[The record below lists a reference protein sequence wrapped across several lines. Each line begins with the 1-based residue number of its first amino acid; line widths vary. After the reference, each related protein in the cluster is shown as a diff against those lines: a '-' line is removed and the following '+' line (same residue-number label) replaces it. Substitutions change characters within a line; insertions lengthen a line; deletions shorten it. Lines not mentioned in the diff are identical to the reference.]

1 MTFNLGSEDEIQ
13 QLVSQKT
20 FGYDGI
26 CKFIPQRPPFLM
38 IDKVIDI
45 DVEAKTAICQKC
57 LSANEAFFQGHF
69 PNNPVMPGV
78 LMIEAMAQTA
88 SIIGRVLLEDKQAV
102 LLFTN
107 ANDVKFKGIAT
118 AGDVLTITAKVTK
131 TRGPLIIGDCDVKK
145 GDEVIATATITAFN
159 KRI

>member
-1 MTFNLGSEDEIQ
+1 MSLELGDEAEIQ
-13 QLVSQKT
+13 QLVSQKS

-45 DVEAKTAICQKC
+45 DVDAKRVICQKC
-57 LSANEAFFQGHF
+57 LSANEQFFQGHF
-69 PNNPVMPGV
+69 PDNPVMPGV
-78 LMIEAMAQTA
+78 LMIEAMAQAA
-88 SIIGRVLLEDKQAV
+88 SIIGRVLLEDKQAT

-107 ANDVKFKGIAT
+107 ADDVKFKGIAT
-118 AGDVLTITAKVTK
+118 VGDVLTITDHVTK
-131 TRGPLIIGDCDVKK
+131 IRGPLIIGNCEIKK
-145 GDEVIATATITAFN
+145 GDEIIATATITAFN